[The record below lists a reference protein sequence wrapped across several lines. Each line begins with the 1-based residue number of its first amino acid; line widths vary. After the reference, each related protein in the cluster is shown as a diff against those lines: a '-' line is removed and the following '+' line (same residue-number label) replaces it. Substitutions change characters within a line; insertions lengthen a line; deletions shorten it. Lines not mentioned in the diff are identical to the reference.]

1 MFNYSIIKINFW
13 DIVFKILEG
22 RKDCY
27 PTPVFN
33 NLEFDVKL
41 LKINIYKEKNGWL
54 GASLRA

>member
-1 MFNYSIIKINFW
+1 VKNVQLLALLINFW

-22 RKDCY
+22 RKDCL

-41 LKINIYKEKNGWL
+41 LKINIYKEWL
-54 GASLRA
+54 ACS